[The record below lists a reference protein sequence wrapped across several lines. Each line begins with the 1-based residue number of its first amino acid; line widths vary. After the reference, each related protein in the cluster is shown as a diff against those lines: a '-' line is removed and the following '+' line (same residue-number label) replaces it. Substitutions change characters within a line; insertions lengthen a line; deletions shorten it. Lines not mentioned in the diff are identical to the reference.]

1 MIGLRIKVESPLNPL
16 YCQLLR
22 VIIVILFYEEDS
34 YGPQTVIH
42 KSVAVVI
49 LMTTKSLFLDNDLD
63 GEALAAALGQGP
75 ACLKEAIPS
84 LSKRLKLMGAIQV
97 LKASLVSIDSIHTP
111 TVMSSIIAWQITY
124 RNDLS

>member
-1 MIGLRIKVESPLNPL
+1 M

-84 LSKRLKLMGAIQV
+84 PFKEAKINGCNS
-97 LKASLVSIDSIHTP
+97 SSESISGVH
-111 TVMSSIIAWQITY
+111 
-124 RNDLS
+124 